1 LSQSLVNYFLVKY
14 YDEFFSGGNMAFK
27 ITYDSTRIFVSDLP
41 LIDVCVAKDLLNS
54 IQEIPEKSVKE
65 YFFDFSNLTYLDSA
79 GLGALLALH
88 RKASKTNGK
97 IIIKGAKDNIKELF
111 IITKLDSI
119 FELQN

>member
-1 LSQSLVNYFLVKY
+1 
-14 YDEFFSGGNMAFK
+14 MAFK
-27 ITYDSTRIFVSDLP
+27 ITYDSTRVFVSDLP